1 MANNKVTIYIHNQ
14 RYRFL
19 AEENEDYLQQCA
31 DIVNKEMDN
40 AMDGNTLSIT
50 DGAVLAAMIG
60 KGGLGEFVYQG
71 TSSNNNTLILLG
83 AIPAALDENARLAKE
98 MSEMKREAR
107 KATKEK
113 AKAKREAK
121 AEAKAEAEGK
131 AEDAQPAPAETQ
143 EAQTEEST

>member
-1 MANNKVTIYIHNQ
+1 MANKVTIYIHNQ

-50 DGAVLAAMIG
+50 DGAVLAAMNVAD
-60 KGGLGEFVYQG
+60 KYCKERQVSDNLRAQ
-71 TSSNNNTLILLG
+71 LKQ
-83 AIPAALDENARLAKE
+83 ALDENARLAKE
-98 MSEMKREAR
+98 MSDMKREAR
-107 KATKEK
+107 KAAKEK

-121 AEAKAEAEGK
+121 AEAKAEAKEE
-131 AEDAQPAPAETQ
+131 AEAQPAQ
-143 EAQTEEST
+143 VEAQESPETKAEENA

>member
-50 DGAVLAAMIG
+50 DGAVLAAMNVAD
-60 KGGLGEFVYQG
+60 KYCKERLVSDNLRAQ
-71 TSSNNNTLILLG
+71 LKQ
-83 AIPAALDENARLAKE
+83 ALDENARLAKE
-98 MSEMKREAR
+98 MSREAR

-121 AEAKAEAEGK
+121 TEAKAESEGK
-131 AEDAQPAPAETQ
+131 AEDAQPAPAESQ
-143 EAQTEEST
+143 EAQAEEST

>member
-50 DGAVLAAMIG
+50 DGAVLAAMNIADQFFKEQEASENLRRQIKDG
-60 KGGLGEFVYQG
+60 
-71 TSSNNNTLILLG
+71 
-83 AIPAALDENARLAKE
+83 LDENAGLKME
-98 MSEMKREAR
+98 LSE
-107 KATKEK
+107 
-113 AKAKREAK
+113 AKREIFK
-121 AEAKAEAEGK
+121 LQNHK
-131 AEDAQPAPAETQ
+131 
-143 EAQTEEST
+143 

>member
-31 DIVNKEMDN
+31 DIVNKERLVSDN
-40 AMDGNTLSIT
+40 LRAQL
-50 DGAVLAAMIG
+50 
-60 KGGLGEFVYQG
+60 KQ
-71 TSSNNNTLILLG
+71 
-83 AIPAALDENARLAKE
+83 ALDENARLAKE
-98 MSEMKREAR
+98 ISEMKREAR

-121 AEAKAEAEGK
+121 TEAKAESEAK